1 MSRMA
6 PVIFAT
12 RSGGTTLDRDAQGGN
27 PFASALIDLAE
38 QAHADLGTFAAQL
51 RAATESRSG
60 GVQSPEWLAL
70 PDRSP
75 WSLHRSPFDP
85 PESRTALLLVVSAYP
100 ADALPPLYGA
110 AWDERRVAAAL
121 ARNGFSVTQGA
132 RGNRASLLK
141 SLRAFGVASRRCESA
156 VIYVTGHGIEHAGET
171 WLLPADYPFERG
183 YTAGNLRR
191 HAIPVARIRQA
202 CAGRNTCLVFFAGC
216 RSPGDAVRHAREAG
230 TD

>member
-1 MSRMA
+1 MDTTA

-38 QAHADLGTFAAQL
+38 QEHTDLGTFAALL
-51 RAATESRSG
+51 RAATESRSH

-85 PESRTALLLVVSAYP
+85 PESRTALLILVSAYP

-121 ARNGFSVTQGA
+121 ARNGFSVTQGV
-132 RGNRASLLK
+132 RGDRTSLLK
-141 SLRAFGVASRRCESA
+141 SLRAFGVASRRSESA
-156 VIYVTGHGIEHAGET
+156 VIYATGHGIEHAGET
-171 WLLPADYPFERG
+171 WLIPTDYPFEHG

-202 CAGRNTCLVFFAGC
+202 CTARNTRLVFFAGC
-216 RSPGDAVRHAREAG
+216 RSPGDAVGHARESG